1 MQPFPDPSL
10 PDDLADRHLDAL
22 HRNATG
28 PDPRSSGASHDPPL
42 KINADTLRASLAKG
56 LGRVYLVTG
65 DDPLLT
71 SEACDAIRGH
81 ARAAGFTGRELHF
94 VERGFDWNELRAS
107 TQSLSLFAERRIIE
121 IRMPTGSPGDGA
133 ETIIDLATA
142 KPDDILLL
150 IVTDRLDGRALSTK
164 WATAVEQHGTVVQVW
179 PIDLP
184 KLPAWI
190 QERLE
195 RHGLKAEGAAASL
208 IADRVEGNLLAAHQ
222 EIEKLAL
229 LHPPGSLSA
238 EAVLEEVVDS
248 ARYDVLQLGEVAM
261 RGQAARALRILRG
274 LRQEGTELTLVLW
287 GVNKDLHWLAR
298 VEYMVRNGQTPDAAM
313 NAEYVWRP
321 RQAAMRQALSRLKG
335 PAILGLLSDAA
346 RVDRAR

>member
-1 MQPFPDPSL
+1 MKIT
-10 PDDLADRHLDAL
+10 AD
-22 HRNATG
+22 N
-28 PDPRSSGASHDPPL
+28 
-42 KINADTLRASLAKG
+42 LRASLAKG
-56 LGRVYLVTG
+56 LSPVYLVTG

-71 SEACDAIRGH
+71 SEACDAIRAKAG
-81 ARAAGFTGRELHF
+81 AAGFTGRELHF
-94 VERGFDWNELRAS
+94 VERGFDWNDLRAS
-107 TQSLSLFAERRIIE
+107 TQSLSLFAERRIVE
-121 IRMPTGSPGDGA
+121 LRMPTGSPGDGA
-133 ETIIDLATA
+133 DTIIELAAA
-142 KPDDILLL
+142 KPDDLLLL
-150 IVTDRLDGRALSTK
+150 IITDRLDGRALSTK

-190 QERLE
+190 EERLG

-222 EIEKLAL
+222 EVEKLAL
-229 LHPPGSLSA
+229 LHPPGPLTA
-238 EAVLEEVVDS
+238 ESVLEEVVDS

-298 VEYMVRNGQTPDAAM
+298 VEFMVRNGQTPDAAM

-335 PAILGLLSDAA
+335 PAILGLLTDAA
-346 RVDRAR
+346 RVDRAIKGALKRDPWVEMEALIARLAGVRLARAA

>member
-1 MQPFPDPSL
+1 M
-10 PDDLADRHLDAL
+10 
-22 HRNATG
+22 
-28 PDPRSSGASHDPPL
+28 
-42 KINADTLRASLAKG
+42 KINADNLRASLAKG
-56 LGRVYLVTG
+56 LSPVYLVTG

-71 SEACDAIRGH
+71 SEACDAVRAK

-94 VERGFDWNELRAS
+94 VERGFDWSELRAS
-107 TQSLSLFAERRIIE
+107 TQSLSLFAERRIVE
-121 IRMPTGSPGDGA
+121 IRMPGSPGDGA
-133 ETIIDLATA
+133 ETIIDLANQ

-150 IVTDRLDGRALSTK
+150 IVTDKLDGRALSTK
-164 WATAVEQHGTVVQVW
+164 WATAVEQNGTVVQVW

-184 KLPAWI
+184 KLPGWI
-190 QERLE
+190 EERLG

-229 LHPPGSLSA
+229 LHPPGPLSA

-261 RGQAARALRILRG
+261 RGHAARALRILRG

-287 GVNKDLHWLAR
+287 GVAKDLHWLAR
-298 VEYMVRNGQTPDAAM
+298 VEFMVRGGQTPDAAM
-313 NAEYVWRP
+313 NAEFVWRP

-346 RVDRAR
+346 RVDRAIKGALKRDPWLEMEALIARLAGVRLARAA

>member
-1 MQPFPDPSL
+1 MKIT
-10 PDDLADRHLDAL
+10 AD
-22 HRNATG
+22 N
-28 PDPRSSGASHDPPL
+28 
-42 KINADTLRASLAKG
+42 LRASLAKG
-56 LGRVYLVTG
+56 LSPVYLVTG

-71 SEACDAIRGH
+71 SEACDAIRAK

-94 VERGFDWNELRAS
+94 VERGFDWNDLRAS
-107 TQSLSLFAERRIIE
+107 TQSLSLFAERRIVE
-121 IRMPTGSPGDGA
+121 LRMPTGSPGDGA
-133 ETIIDLATA
+133 DTIIELATT

-150 IVTDRLDGRALSTK
+150 IITDRLDGRALSTK
-164 WATAVEQHGTVVQVW
+164 WATAVEQHGTMVQVW

-184 KLPAWI
+184 KLPDWI
-190 QERLE
+190 RERLQ
-195 RHGLKAEGAAASL
+195 RHGLVAEGAAASL

-229 LHPPGSLSA
+229 LHPPGPLTA
-238 EAVLEEVVDS
+238 DAVLEEVVDS

-298 VEYMVRNGQTPDAAM
+298 VEFMVRNGQAPDAAM
-313 NAEYVWRP
+313 NAEFVWRP

-335 PAILGLLSDAA
+335 PAIVGLLSDAA
-346 RVDRAR
+346 RVDRAIKGALKRDPWLEMEALIARLAGVRLARAA